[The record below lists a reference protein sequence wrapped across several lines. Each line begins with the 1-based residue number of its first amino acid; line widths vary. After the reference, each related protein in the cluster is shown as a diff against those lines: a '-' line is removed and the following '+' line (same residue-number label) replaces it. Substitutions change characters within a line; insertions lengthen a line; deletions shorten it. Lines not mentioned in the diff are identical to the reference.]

1 MGYNRCP
8 LFTILT
14 EQKFCLVSFVKIN
27 KTGILK
33 LDQSENPLGDSF
45 VSKLTGYI

>member
-14 EQKFCLVSFVKIN
+14 EQKLCVVSFVKIN
-27 KTGILK
+27 KTIFPTLIL
-33 LDQSENPLGDSF
+33 
-45 VSKLTGYI
+45 SKLG